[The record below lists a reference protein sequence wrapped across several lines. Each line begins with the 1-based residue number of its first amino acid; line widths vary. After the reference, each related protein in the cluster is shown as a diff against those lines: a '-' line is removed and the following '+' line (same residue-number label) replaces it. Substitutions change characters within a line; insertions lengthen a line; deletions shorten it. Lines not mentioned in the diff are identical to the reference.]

1 MYVTKT
7 GCHQNVSSVLKRNFQ
22 TRNCTES
29 SFLHHIENSVK
40 NLLNK
45 EFFCKNNYRIV
56 VKMKYTQGC
65 SLCLIDNLYVEIMN
79 LMLSGMMILFGWMF
93 LHKPP
98 KKINDLFGYRTA
110 RSSKSQA
117 AWDFAHHYIGGLW
130 FRIGIVLLPLSVI
143 IMLPVLGK
151 GEDMVGL
158 VGGILCLVQ
167 VIVMILS
174 IYPTERALKQQFGE

>member
-1 MYVTKT
+1 M
-7 GCHQNVSSVLKRNFQ
+7 
-22 TRNCTES
+22 
-29 SFLHHIENSVK
+29 HHIENSVK

-65 SLCLIDNLYVEIMN
+65 SLCLIDNLYVEIYNKNIKKFHISKGEDFMWFWVFMLIMN

>member
-1 MYVTKT
+1 MWFWVFM
-7 GCHQNVSSVLKRNFQ
+7 L
-22 TRNCTES
+22 
-29 SFLHHIENSVK
+29 
-40 NLLNK
+40 
-45 EFFCKNNYRIV
+45 
-56 VKMKYTQGC
+56 
-65 SLCLIDNLYVEIMN
+65 IMN
-79 LMLSGMMILFGWMF
+79 LMLPGMMLLFGWMF

-98 KKINDLFGYRTA
+98 KKINDLFGYRTT

-151 GEDMVGL
+151 GADMVGL

-174 IYPTERALKQQFGE
+174 IYPTGRALKQQFGE